1 VPFAGFVMPA
11 IVSVTLVFFAIAH
24 VPPLFASVIVTV
36 VLEVLALAEQ
46 RPLVPLVS
54 ETVGVAGM
62 VKAELNTTVIVS
74 PAASAPPG
82 FPVLVE
88 KPTVHVATDPGVCGD
103 PLNVTPET
111 PDGSITYGIG
121 SLESSSLNSRNVELP
136 LCESDHRNP
145 TGVMSLPF
153 LSINLTGRIRN
164 PASRPPALKSIDP
177 PGPKLGLSLA
187 VSSFQRQVLTP

>member
-1 VPFAGFVMPA
+1 MPA
-11 IVSVTLVFFAIAH
+11 IVSVTAAFLAIAH
-24 VPPLFASVIVTV
+24 VPPLFASVVVAV

-46 RPLVPLVS
+46 LVAPLVS
-54 ETVGVAGM
+54 ETVGVAGT
-62 VKAELNTTVIVS
+62 VKAELNTTVIVF

-82 FPVLVE
+82 GLPPLVE
-88 KPTVHVATDPGVCGD
+88 KPTVHVATDPAVCGD

-111 PDGSITYGIG
+111 EGSITYGIG